1 VTNQDQSGTSPR
13 LAPRPVSRP
22 PVDPAATRAFGRPEG
37 FSGSFLETDQ
47 HLGEH
52 EYTPHDQAPDAGLA
66 EAFGRHGGGDS
77 LQRPPSD
84 ADADADSEHA
94 LSDAEADP
102 WRDPNAAPS
111 AGTPAMPKPPPVV
124 AAGPTGKAGVRDVF
138 SGRRVSWTA
147 LGLLALGALVI
158 GILGGMLG
166 RYTVDVKPATTSSK
180 VNLETSDNSQEP
192 SSRFAKVAAA
202 VANSVIT
209 VRVAKVDSDDL
220 SLGSGVVIDPRGY
233 IVTNNHVIS
242 EAAQDPP
249 KYKISVVFNDGTEVP
264 ASLVGRDRKTDV
276 AVLKVDNVNNLSV
289 AKLGDSDKVQVG
301 EEVIAAGAPI
311 GLRST
316 VTQGIISALH
326 RPVPLP
332 SDGESDTDTVLDGLQ
347 TDASINHG
355 NSGGPL
361 INMDSEVIGINTAG
375 REDGVLLNFAIPMNE
390 VRTVA
395 ETLIRDGKI
404 VHPALGLTARSVSN
418 AMATGA
424 QVANVV
430 AGSPADQAGIL
441 ENDVIVK
448 IGTRTVTDGDDYVVA
463 VRQLQIGQDAPVEV
477 VRDGKHLMLTIN
489 PTPDKSP

>member
-13 LAPRPVSRP
+13 LVPRPVSRP
-22 PVDPAATRAFGRPEG
+22 PVEPAATRAFGRPEG

-47 HLGEH
+47 HLGDR
-52 EYTPHDQAPDAGLA
+52 EYTPHDQAPDADLA

-84 ADADADSEHA
+84 AEADAASERALADAD
-94 LSDAEADP
+94 ADP
-102 WRDPNAAPS
+102 WRDPEATPS
-111 AGTPAMPKPPPVV
+111 PGRPAESKPLPIVT
-124 AAGPTGKAGVRDVF
+124 AGPTGKAGVRDVF
-138 SGRRVSWTA
+138 TGRRVQWTA

-158 GILGGMLG
+158 GIVGGMVG
-166 RYTVDVKPATTSSK
+166 RYTVHVNPATTSSK
-180 VNLETSDNSQEP
+180 LSLATPDNIQEP
-192 SSRFAKVAAA
+192 TSRFAKVAAA
-202 VANSVIT
+202 VANSVVT

-220 SLGSGVVIDPRGY
+220 SLGSGVVIDPGGY

-249 KYKISVVFNDGTEVP
+249 KHKISVVFNDGSEVP
-264 ASLVGRDRKTDV
+264 ATLVGRDRKTDV
-276 AVLKVDNVNNLSV
+276 AVLKVDNVDNLSV

-361 INMDSEVIGINTAG
+361 INMNSEVIGINTAG
-375 REDGVLLNFAIPMNE
+375 RQDGVLLNFAIPINE
-390 VRTVA
+390 AKAVA
-395 ETLIRDGKI
+395 EVLIRDGKI

-418 AMATGA
+418 AMAIGA

-448 IGTRTVTDGDDYVVA
+448 IGNRPVTDGDDYVVA

-477 VRDGKHLMLTIN
+477 VRDGRHLVLTIN
-489 PTPDKSP
+489 PGPDKSA

>member
-1 VTNQDQSGTSPR
+1 VTNQGQSGASPR

-22 PVDPAATRAFGRPEG
+22 AVDPAASREFGRPEG

-47 HLGEH
+47 HLGDR
-52 EYTPHDQAPDAGLA
+52 EYTPHDQAPDADLA

-84 ADADADSEHA
+84 DE
-94 LSDAEADP
+94 SDAEREQALADAEGDP
-102 WRDPNAAPS
+102 WRDPEATPS
-111 AGTPAMPKPPPVV
+111 VGTPAMPKPPPVV
-124 AAGPTGKAGVRDVF
+124 SAGPTGKAGVRDVF

-158 GILGGMLG
+158 GLVGGMLG
-166 RYTVDVKPATTSSK
+166 RYTVDVKPTTTSSK
-180 VNLETSDNSQEP
+180 VNLQPPHDVHEP
-192 SSRFAKVAAA
+192 VSRFANVAAA
-202 VANSVIT
+202 VANSVVTI
-209 VRVAKVDSDDL
+209 RVAKVDSDDL
-220 SLGSGVVIDPRGY
+220 SLGSGVIFDGRGY
-233 IVTNNHVIS
+233 IITNNHVIS

-249 KYKISVVFNDGTEVP
+249 KYKISVVFNDGSEVP
-264 ASLVGRDRKTDV
+264 ATLVGRDRKVDI
-276 AVLKVDNVNNLSV
+276 AVLKVDNVDKLSV

-375 REDGVLLNFAIPMNE
+375 REDGVLLNFAIPINE
-390 VRTVA
+390 ARTVA
-395 ETLIRDGKI
+395 ETLIKDGKI
-404 VHPALGLTARSVSN
+404 VHPMLGLTARSVSN

-424 QVANVV
+424 QVANVI
-430 AGSPADQAGIL
+430 AGSPADAAGIL

-448 IGTRTVTDGDDYVVA
+448 IGNRPVTDGDDYVVA

-477 VRDGKHLMLTIN
+477 VRDGKHLVLTIN
-489 PTPDKSP
+489 PAPDKNP

>member
-1 VTNQDQSGTSPR
+1 MPN
-13 LAPRPVSRP
+13 
-22 PVDPAATRAFGRPEG
+22 
-37 FSGSFLETDQ
+37 
-47 HLGEH
+47 
-52 EYTPHDQAPDAGLA
+52 DQAPDAGLA

-138 SGRRVSWTA
+138 TGRRVSWTA

-202 VANSVIT
+202 VANSVVT

-233 IVTNNHVIS
+233 LVTNNHVIS

-249 KYKISVVFNDGTEVP
+249 THKISVVFNDGTEAP
-264 ASLVGRDRKTDV
+264 ATLVGRDRKTDV

-375 REDGVLLNFAIPMNE
+375 REDGVLLNFAIPINE

-395 ETLIRDGKI
+395 DTLITDGKI

-424 QVANVV
+424 QVANVI

>member
-37 FSGSFLETDQ
+37 FSGSFLETDKQ
-47 HLGEH
+47 RDQG
-52 EYTPHDQAPDAGLA
+52 EYTPKNQAPDPVLA
-66 EAFGRHGGGDS
+66 EAFGRQGTNDS
-77 LQRPPSD
+77 LQRHP
-84 ADADADSEHA
+84 ADVGAM
-94 LSDAEADP
+94 DAERDQGLPDLPPDP
-102 WRDPNAAPS
+102 WRDPAAPPS
-111 AGTPAMPKPPPVV
+111 LGTPAMPKPPHVV
-124 AAGPTGKAGVRDVF
+124 ADVPVGKVGVRDVLF
-138 SGRRVSWTA
+138 GRKVSWPA
-147 LGLLALGALVI
+147 LGLVIVVASVIGLGGALV
-158 GILGGMLG
+158 G
-166 RYTVDVKPATTSSK
+166 RYTAEVMAAFTTSK
-180 VNLETSDNSQEP
+180 VTLATPDNPEAST
-192 SSRFAKVAAA
+192 SRFTKVAAA
-202 VANSVIT
+202 VANSVVTI
-209 VRVAKVDSDDL
+209 RVISDEDL
-220 SLGSGVVIDPRGY
+220 SLGSGVVIDGRGY
-233 IVTNNHVIS
+233 IITNNHVIS
-242 EAAQDPP
+242 QAAQDPG
-249 KYKISVVFNDGTEVP
+249 KHKISVVFNDGTEVP
-264 ASLVGRDRKTDV
+264 ASLVGRDRKTDI
-276 AVLKVDNVNNLSV
+276 AVLKVDNVDNLTV
-289 AKLGDSDKVQVG
+289 ARLGDSDKLQVG

-316 VTQGIISALH
+316 VTHGIISALH
-326 RPVPLP
+326 RPVPIP
-332 SDGESDTDTVLDGLQ
+332 SDGQSDTDTVLDGLQ

-375 REDGVLLNFAIPMNE
+375 REDGVLLNFAIPINE

-424 QVANVV
+424 QVANVI

-463 VRQLQIGQDAPVEV
+463 VRQLQIGQDAPVEL

>member
-22 PVDPAATRAFGRPEG
+22 PVDPADTRAFGRPDG
-37 FSGSFLETDQ
+37 FPGSFLETDQ
-47 HLGEH
+47 HLGER
-52 EYTPHDQAPDAGLA
+52 EYTPNDQAPDPDLA
-66 EAFGRHGGGDS
+66 EAFGPHGGGDS
-77 LQRPPSD
+77 LQRPPGAAALD
-84 ADADADSEHA
+84 AEHERE

-102 WRDPNAAPS
+102 WRDPAATPS
-111 AGTPAMPKPPPVV
+111 LGTPAKPKPPPVV
-124 AAGPTGKAGVRDVF
+124 TAGPTGKAGVRDVF
-138 SGRRVSWTA
+138 TGRRVSWTA
-147 LGLLALGALVI
+147 LGLLALSALVI
-158 GILGGMLG
+158 GIFGGMLG

-180 VNLETSDNSQEP
+180 VSLEIADNPHEP
-192 SSRFAKVAAA
+192 TSRFAKVAAA
-202 VANSVIT
+202 VANSVVTI
-209 VRVAKVDSDDL
+209 RVAAGDDL
-220 SLGSGVVIDPRGY
+220 SLGSGVIIDGRGY
-233 IVTNNHVIS
+233 VVTNNHVIS
-242 EAAQDPP
+242 QAAQDPG
-249 KYKISVVFNDGTEVP
+249 KYKISVVFNDGTEAP
-264 ASLVGRDRKTDV
+264 AGVVGRDRKTDV
-276 AVLKVDNVNNLSV
+276 AVLKVDNINNLSV

-332 SDGESDTDTVLDGLQ
+332 SDAESDTDTVLDGLQ

-375 REDGVLLNFAIPMNE
+375 REDGVLLNFAIPINE
-390 VRTVA
+390 VRAVA

-404 VHPALGLTARSVSN
+404 VHPTLGLTARSVSN

-424 QVANVV
+424 QVANVI
-430 AGSPADQAGIL
+430 AGSPADKAGIL

-448 IGTRTVTDGDDYVVA
+448 IGNRPVTDGDEYVVA

-477 VRDGKHLMLTIN
+477 VRDGRHMVLTVN
-489 PTPDKSP
+489 PGPDKSP

>member
-1 VTNQDQSGTSPR
+1 MTNQDQSGTSPR

-52 EYTPHDQAPDAGLA
+52 EYTPHDDAPDPDLA
-66 EAFGRHGGGDS
+66 EAFGRHGEGDS

-84 ADADADSEHA
+84 ADADADSGRA

-111 AGTPAMPKPPPVV
+111 AGTPAMPKPAPVV

-138 SGRRVSWTA
+138 TGRRVSWTA

-242 EAAQDPP
+242 EAAQDPS
-249 KYKISVVFNDGTEVP
+249 KYKISVVFNDGSEVP
-264 ASLVGRDRKTDV
+264 ATLVGRDRKTDV

-375 REDGVLLNFAIPMNE
+375 REDGVLLNFAIPINE
-390 VRTVA
+390 VSTVA

>member
-1 VTNQDQSGTSPR
+1 MTNQDQSGTGPR
-13 LAPRPVSRP
+13 LVPRPVSRP
-22 PVDPAATRAFGRPEG
+22 PVDPAATREFGRPEG

-47 HLGEH
+47 HLADR
-52 EYTPHDQAPDAGLA
+52 EYTPHDQAPDADLA

-84 ADADADSEHA
+84 DADGQDERESSE
-94 LSDAEADP
+94 EADP
-102 WRDPNAAPS
+102 WRDPEATPS
-111 AGTPAMPKPPPVV
+111 PGRPAEPKPPHVV
-124 AAGPTGKAGVRDVF
+124 FAGPTGKAGVRDVF
-138 SGRRVSWTA
+138 TGRRVQWTA
-147 LGLLALGALVI
+147 LGLLALGALVL
-158 GILGGMLG
+158 GIVGGMVG
-166 RYTVDVKPATTSSK
+166 RYTVDPKPPTTSSK
-180 VNLETSDNSQEP
+180 LSLATPDDTQEP
-192 SSRFAKVAAA
+192 TSRFAKTAAT
-202 VANSVIT
+202 VANSVVT

-233 IVTNNHVIS
+233 IITNNHVIS

-249 KYKISVVFNDGTEVP
+249 KFKISVVFNDGSEVP
-264 ASLVGRDRKTDV
+264 ATLVGRDRKTDI
-276 AVLKVDNVNNLSV
+276 AVLKVDNVDNLSV

-361 INMDSEVIGINTAG
+361 INMNSEVIGINTAG
-375 REDGVLLNFAIPMNE
+375 RQDGVLLNFAIPINE
-390 VRTVA
+390 AKAVA
-395 ETLIRDGKI
+395 DVLIRDGKI
-404 VHPALGLTARSVSN
+404 VHPTLGLTARSVSN
-418 AMATGA
+418 AIATGA

-448 IGTRTVTDGDDYVVA
+448 IGNRPVTDGDDYVVA

-477 VRDGKHLMLTIN
+477 VRDGRHLVLTIN
-489 PTPDKSP
+489 PAPDKGV